1 MESSLNQ
8 GARFLDEDELIIR
21 PFLWST
27 SEENSVNGD
36 EFCESEFGSED
47 GNSADSENEV
57 DKLLAEEPPDEAV
70 SKREIIEKLWMD
82 EVIFPDLDETKD
94 IAVVCDNVN
103 SLKNCIQAMG
113 PRVRACQDP
122 FHLIWR
128 STSKVRKEAQRRLS
142 KQFHEALYVSDRVLR
157 GRSDMFYRVRALLDK
172 FPKEEITSSFEKW
185 TGTMNNTLF
194 QIWRGDLSPVCGDN
208 IHVENGKYRS
218 VIQSSSNESL
228 HSELAGLCRRSMS
241 YNKQALTFFQGQFE
255 ASCEAQ

>member
-1 MESSLNQ
+1 
-8 GARFLDEDELIIR
+8 
-21 PFLWST
+21 
-27 SEENSVNGD
+27 
-36 EFCESEFGSED
+36 
-47 GNSADSENEV
+47 
-57 DKLLAEEPPDEAV
+57 
-70 SKREIIEKLWMD
+70 MD

-94 IAVVCDNVN
+94 IAVECDNVN

-241 YNKQALTFFQGQFE
+241 YNVGMRVLSIFITKVNLRQAVKHSRIPEHIDERNIFKWMKTTLQAHSSVPNSNWPPSSVYEQF
-255 ASCEAQ
+255 